1 MVATV
6 PPGTVPGE
14 RDTYAT
20 SSAGPVARTGATRAT
35 PTRPAAVTGSETIRL
50 LSGCGGPIGL
60 SAQPPSELSAVT
72 RARVIVG
79 ATPGPGIVIERSEER
94 RVGKECRLRMC
105 QDLYCRNSS
114 RLCYAKLVR
123 S

>member
-72 RARVIVG
+72 RARAIVG
-79 ATPGPGIVIERSEER
+79 ATPGPGIVIELRLARDLDPRRDGVFSRRAVAER
-94 RVGKECRLRMC
+94 
-105 QDLYCRNSS
+105 
-114 RLCYAKLVR
+114 A
-123 S
+123 